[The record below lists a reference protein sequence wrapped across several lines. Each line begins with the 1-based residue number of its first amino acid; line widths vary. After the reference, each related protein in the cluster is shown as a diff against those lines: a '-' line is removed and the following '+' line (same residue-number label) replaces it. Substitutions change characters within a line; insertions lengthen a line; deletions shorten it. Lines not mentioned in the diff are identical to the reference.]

1 MRLRFIT
8 ALVVVGTALAA
19 CASGPGDPSGA
30 GPSPSPAEELIV
42 QAANYEVLEGETS
55 RFIAGVL
62 TPEQLF
68 VSFGSVEVEFFY
80 LGTREGSGTAE
91 QGPSV
96 TATFLPIDGK
106 GSTSDTP
113 KAVPASE
120 GRGVYAAEV
129 ELDRAGFWAAQLT
142 AELDGRP
149 KTGQAVFEVYEEPR
163 YPAVGEAAPRT
174 ENLTVDT
181 KDAPPE
187 AVDSRARDG
196 ERLPDPELHQMT
208 IAESI
213 RRKEPA
219 LVVFSTPVYCVSQ
232 FCGPITDTV
241 SDLHKDYSERANF
254 IHVEVWRD
262 FQNTVVNKGAAEWI
276 YRQKDLTEPWVY
288 LIGVDGTIE
297 ARWDNVATR
306 EEIEP
311 FLKELPKLR

>member
-1 MRLRFIT
+1 MRLKIVSGFI
-8 ALVVVGTALAA
+8 AMLFAFAA
-19 CASGPGDPSGA
+19 CASGNGDPSGS

-68 VSFGSVEVEFFY
+68 VSFGTVEVEFFY
-80 LGTREGSGTAE
+80 LGTREGAGTAE
-91 QGPSV
+91 PGP
-96 TATFLPIDGK
+96 TATAIFLPIDGE

-120 GRGVYAAEV
+120 GRGVYTAEV
-129 ELDRAGFWAAQLT
+129 TFDRAGFWAAQLT
-142 AELDGRP
+142 AELDGKR

-163 YPAVGEAAPRT
+163 YPAVGEEAPRT
-174 ENLTVDT
+174 ENLTIDT
-181 KDAPPE
+181 KDAPTE
-187 AVDSRARDG
+187 AIDSRARDG
-196 ERLPDPELHQMT
+196 AKLPDPELHQIT

-219 LVVFSTPVYCVSQ
+219 LIVFATPVYCVSQ
-232 FCGPITDTV
+232 FCGPITDMV
-241 SDLHKDYSERANF
+241 GELQRDYADRANF

-262 FQNTVVNKGAAEWI
+262 FQGTVVNKGAAEWI
-276 YRQKDLTEPWVY
+276 YRKKDLTEPWVY
-288 LIGVDGTIE
+288 LVGADGTIK

-311 FLKELPKLR
+311 FLKDLPKLR